1 MVETVRGFTVCV
13 VEQLVSSMLWN
24 ELASRTERQSNDG
37 KFQTKGVLM
46 QKAFAEC

>member
-1 MVETVRGFTVCV
+1 MAETEGSLYVMSNSS
-13 VEQLVSSMLWN
+13 VSSMLWN
-24 ELASRTERQSNDG
+24 ELASRTERQSNDV